1 LVVRVLR
8 VLKNRA
14 AGSIA
19 PTGSFADRRSVCVG
33 ADDFHR
39 PGNAAIAGSFAEQSG
54 HWIGKAGQPEVT
66 AAGVNAR
73 PTVPRK
79 WVPKNGRC
87 REHSVPGFACR
98 LPCIV
103 GRAISPAGQHGGRR
117 KAAAVGSFRGGRFR
131 PPGSLAASRKLC
143 GTMPSIVPYAGVL
156 PAGSCCAGAELRL
169 LHRRCAP
176 GSLRNAACGRQ

>member
-1 LVVRVLR
+1 MLR

-73 PTVPRK
+73 PTILHK
-79 WVPKNGRC
+79 WVPGK
-87 REHSVPGFACR
+87 ET
-98 LPCIV
+98 
-103 GRAISPAGQHGGRR
+103 
-117 KAAAVGSFRGGRFR
+117 AAAKAKF
-131 PPGSLAASRKLC
+131 P
-143 GTMPSIVPYAGVL
+143 VL
-156 PAGSCCAGAELRL
+156 PAVCLVL
-169 LHRRCAP
+169 
-176 GSLRNAACGRQ
+176 